1 MGGGALG
8 HAARTQIDAEGDV
21 LPRFQHVLAGPG
33 IRDAAM
39 DRPRHVQRRQNPTL
53 GGVAFPKLQPPEP
66 HLRLSAGRAF
76 AVQRT

>member
-53 GGVAFPKLQPPEP
+53 GGVRGSQVAATGAAP
-66 HLRLSAGRAF
+66 AG
-76 AVQRT
+76 